1 VEADRAFFVVGSK
14 VHGGMGAPETVPFS
28 VRADAEEFAKKNGG
42 RVSILGEI
50 KDQDVL
56 GTSTSAPASSEIESN
71 G

>member
-1 VEADRAFFVVGSK
+1 
-14 VHGGMGAPETVPFS
+14 MGAPETVPFS